1 MSIDEK
7 YQHLLEFVI
16 SIADGTND
24 GAAIYLRHQADNVL
38 VTIGEWEEEQ

>member
-1 MSIDEK
+1 MSIEEK

-24 GAAIYLRHQADNVL
+24 QSTVYLRSQADDLL